1 MRLVVKNAPANAG
14 DIRDVGSIPELGRSP
29 VGGHGNPLQ
38 YSSLENLY
46 GQRSKAGYS
55 PQGRK
60 ELDMTEATE
69 HTYPASVTLK
79 ALLGMGIKTSHTLYQ
94 KCYKCDGSIRVKEK
108 HRRKSRFSIHLSGIM
123 TLKKEK
129 KKTMPEEHL
138 GDTHTLNESY
148 KINILLRIIVKPL
161 KCCSK
166 NPKLHGVFYEGV

>member
-94 KCYKCDGSIRVKEK
+94 KCYN
-108 HRRKSRFSIHLSGIM
+108 LSGIM